1 MHGVCRQGT
10 PISMIP
16 AAHNMTCCSFQ
27 HCRERPRSMVVIE
40 VFTPVVQRILK
51 HNMVSAR
58 ATGAPAVWR
67 SFTATPF
74 VISSCSIASHVLL
87 YLNLPPKVWVLY
99 VIVCYFI
106 SAELMSF
113 QWDPQKHLSKAIF
126 WGMFLLAAVPA
137 YAAPAHS
144 HLALGSLFTPCMP
157 SLQLK
162 QFKIK

>member
-1 MHGVCRQGT
+1 MLILGQ
-10 PISMIP
+10 S
-16 AAHNMTCCSFQ
+16 TCGMWSSSQNVTLQPCSLQ

-51 HNMVSAR
+51 HNMVSVR
-58 ATGAPAVWR
+58 ATGTPAVW
-67 SFTATPF
+67 SFTAVPF
-74 VISSCSIASHVLL
+74 VISSCSAACHVSRSAPQSVSAACSCVLL
-87 YLNLPPKVWVLY
+87 HQCRTN
-99 VIVCYFI
+99 
-106 SAELMSF
+106 ELSVGS
-113 QWDPQKHLSKAIF
+113 SKASKQSF

-137 YAAPAHS
+137 YAAPALS